1 MTYVHDKKTMGK
13 KPNLDK
19 GLGIDSASKNRA
31 VGVDYVIDT
40 NKRSVKDSVN
50 NDTPRFTK

>member
-19 GLGIDSASKNRA
+19 GFGITGDDKKRA
-31 VGVDYVIDT
+31 VAVNYTIDT
-40 NKRSVKDSVN
+40 NKRSISDKVSKSEPQMTD
-50 NDTPRFTK
+50 